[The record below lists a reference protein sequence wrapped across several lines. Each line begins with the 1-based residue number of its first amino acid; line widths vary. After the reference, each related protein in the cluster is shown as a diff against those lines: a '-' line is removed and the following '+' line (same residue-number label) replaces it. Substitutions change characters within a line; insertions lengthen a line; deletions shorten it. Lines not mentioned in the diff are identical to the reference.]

1 MHQTEKVMG
10 VVTQG
15 GGRISDVGLSPMHHT
30 AKLNTL
36 AGASAGAS
44 NDGRRTIL
52 ALVSASIISLVVW
65 GLVVVLNVH

>member
-1 MHQTEKVMG
+1 MHMHQSRENIITG
-10 VVTQG
+10 VTQG
-15 GGRISDVGLSPMHHT
+15 GGLVSDVGVSPMHHT

-36 AGASAGAS
+36 AGASNEA
-44 NDGRRTIL
+44 RRTVL